1 MLAGISEGVPESWSS
16 TAGPEGSM
24 YSVSLKL
31 SCKSCFKVH
40 INMSKTNGLMVGE
53 ERLRPGYYQEEKKA

>member
-31 SCKSCFKVH
+31 SCFKVH